1 MCILFQKGTS
11 AYWNWSDGVMV
22 NEPKILHIPG
32 MLKFTAEKCIGI
44 SGQASH
50 PCESSCLKAERYV

>member
-1 MCILFQKGTS
+1 
-11 AYWNWSDGVMV
+11 MV